1 MKQLPDSMKEKLAE
15 AYRLG
20 EQLDRQLRFEAKFEI
35 KPHEIARIVLSAGT
49 MSMGQ
54 VVKYNSTVTMKNGD
68 EHFFPLMNVK
78 AMLDGVDDF

>member
-1 MKQLPDSMKEKLAE
+1 MKQLPDSLKEKLAE
-15 AYRLG
+15 ASRLG
-20 EQLDRQLRFEAKFEI
+20 DQLDRQLRFEAKFKI
-35 KPHEIARIVLSAGT
+35 KPHEIARIRLSAGT

-78 AMLDGVDDF
+78 AMLDGVDNF